1 MAINPQIFREY
12 DIRGIAGRDL
22 DETAYECLGK
32 AFVKYAQERNAV
44 QRNTI
49 VVGRDGRL
57 TGPAYSA
64 AFISG
69 VTSCGMNVIDIG
81 EVPTPLVY
89 FGLFTLDVDGGAMIT
104 ASHNPKEY
112 NGMKVAIG
120 KSTIHGEQIQ
130 ELRKVAEAGDF
141 PQAAAKGTVT
151 KLDLVPA
158 YTERIL
164 EDVKLKRKLKIAVD
178 GGNGVGGPVALPLY
192 EKMGC
197 EITSLYCDVDGT
209 FPNHHPDPTV
219 PENVE
224 ELVQTVK
231 RINADVGIAFDGD
244 VDRLGAID
252 DEGNIIWGDR
262 LLILFAR
269 SILKKVPGATIIGE
283 VKCSRTL
290 FEDIAKHGGNPVMW
304 RTGHSLIKAAM
315 KDYNAE
321 VAGEMSGHMFFKNRW
336 YGFDDA
342 IYSGA
347 RLLEIVSQ
355 SDMSLSEML
364 ADVPEMYSTE
374 ETRIDTSESRK
385 FKLVEDARRYFQE
398 DLGLNVNTID
408 GARIEWPDGW
418 GLLRASNTSPVL
430 VMRAEATTPERLEE
444 IRSLIMNK
452 VNELNG

>member
-1 MAINPQIFREY
+1 
-12 DIRGIAGRDL
+12 
-22 DETAYECLGK
+22 
-32 AFVKYAQERNAV
+32 
-44 QRNTI
+44 
-49 VVGRDGRL
+49 
-57 TGPAYSA
+57 
-64 AFISG
+64 
-69 VTSCGMNVIDIG
+69 
-81 EVPTPLVY
+81 
-89 FGLFTLDVDGGAMIT
+89 
-104 ASHNPKEY
+104 
-112 NGMKVAIG
+112 MKVAIG